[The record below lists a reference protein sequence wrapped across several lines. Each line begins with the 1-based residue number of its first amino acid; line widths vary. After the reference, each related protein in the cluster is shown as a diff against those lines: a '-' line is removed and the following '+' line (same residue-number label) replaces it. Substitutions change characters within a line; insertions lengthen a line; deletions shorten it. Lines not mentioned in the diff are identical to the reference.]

1 MAALRPAAFHPL
13 SHQEGAVSMKRPIQ
27 PLLCIA
33 MALAAMA
40 AFSPVIAVADDAP
53 SPCAAL
59 KRIVAAAPDGFTGLS
74 PAEVNGVA
82 QPYGDDAQ
90 CNASHDS
97 YQCLWT
103 PHHDAGSSADALQSV
118 AADVASC
125 LPEATH
131 DLNTPARQHFYVG
144 PRDKRTQITA
154 TTAGPN
160 KLKLTVS
167 GK

>member
-1 MAALRPAAFHPL
+1 MKHFNRPILRLTLGAAALAVLLPA
-13 SHQEGAVSMKRPIQ
+13 V
-27 PLLCIA
+27 
-33 MALAAMA
+33 AL
-40 AFSPVIAVADDAP
+40 ADDAP

-74 PAEVNGVA
+74 QAEVNGVA

-118 AADVASC
+118 AADIASC
-125 LPEATH
+125 LPDATH
-131 DLNTPARQHFYVG
+131 DQNSPARQHFYLG
-144 PRDKRTQITA
+144 ARGKRTQITA
-154 TTAGPN
+154 TTAGAS
-160 KLKLTVS
+160 KLRLVVT

>member
-1 MAALRPAAFHPL
+1 MKHFNRPILHLTLGAAALAVLLPA
-13 SHQEGAVSMKRPIQ
+13 V
-27 PLLCIA
+27 
-33 MALAAMA
+33 AL
-40 AFSPVIAVADDAP
+40 ADDAP

-74 PAEVNGVA
+74 QAEVNGVA

-118 AADVASC
+118 AADIASC
-125 LPEATH
+125 LPDATH
-131 DLNTPARQHFYVG
+131 DQNSPARQHFYLG
-144 PRDKRTQITA
+144 ARGKRTQITA
-154 TTAGPN
+154 TTAGAS
-160 KLKLTVS
+160 KLRLVVT

>member
-1 MAALRPAAFHPL
+1 
-13 SHQEGAVSMKRPIQ
+13 MKRSTQ
-27 PLLCIA
+27 PVLHIA
-33 MALAAMA
+33 MAMAAMV
-40 AFSPVIAVADDAP
+40 AFAPGIANADDAP

-59 KRIVAAAPDGFTGLS
+59 KRIVAAAPDGFTSLS

-118 AADVASC
+118 AADIASC
-125 LPEATH
+125 LPAATH
-131 DLNTPARQHFYVG
+131 DLNTPARQHFYLG
-144 PRDKRTQITA
+144 ARDQRTQITA
-154 TTAGPN
+154 TTAGAN
-160 KLKLTVS
+160 KLKLVVS